1 MPSLGLRR
9 AHAMAYL
16 SRTARET
23 GMSTTQATAIGFSAV
38 ALWALLAVLTVA
50 TTPVPPLLLN
60 ALCFGI
66 GGLVGLV
73 WLAAT
78 GEIGA
83 LRRVPIHVYAF
94 GTIGLFG
101 YHLLYFMALR
111 LAPPAEA
118 SLIAYLWPLL
128 IVVFSGLL
136 PGEGLRRGHVIGA
149 CLAFG
154 GAALLVARGAE
165 GAGAGAGHLLALI
178 AAMTWAGYSLGSR
191 LLGAQPTGAVAV
203 YCLGTC
209 ALSIGAHLIWETPAW
224 PATGTG
230 WLAILALGL
239 GPVGLA
245 FFTWDIGVKRGNIQ
259 LLGTLSYA
267 APLFSTLVLVATG
280 TVSASLALGL
290 ATLLITGGAALAA
303 RA

>member
-1 MPSLGLRR
+1 MGK
-9 AHAMAYL
+9 
-16 SRTARET
+16 
-23 GMSTTQATAIGFSAV
+23 TQATAIGFTAV

-50 TTPVPPLLLN
+50 TSPVPPLLLN

-66 GGLVGLV
+66 GGAVGLV
-73 WLAAT
+73 WLAVT
-78 GEIGA
+78 GGLA
-83 LRRVPIHVYAF
+83 GLRNVPLPVYVF
-94 GTIGLFG
+94 GTLGLFG
-101 YHLLYFMALR
+101 YHWLYFMALR

-149 CLAFG
+149 VLAFG
-154 GAALLVARGAE
+154 GAGLLVAGGAE
-165 GAGAGAGHLLALI
+165 GAGATSGHFLALV

-203 YCLGTC
+203 YCLGSC
-209 ALSIGAHLIWETPAW
+209 ALSLAAHLIWETPAW
-224 PATGTG
+224 PVTSMG
-230 WLAILALGL
+230 WFAVIALGL

-267 APLFSTLVLVATG
+267 APLFSTLILVATG
-280 TVSASLALGL
+280 TVSASVALVI